1 MLPSRVHCFHVFG
14 SSAHWIEPS
23 RIQCWGQQMGVVL
36 GLSPLAK
43 PGGDSHIRKLTL
55 FYLLGGS
62 HDGEGKGK
70 NKGLKL
76 VLTSPSS
83 QRYPYG

>member
-1 MLPSRVHCFHVFG
+1 
-14 SSAHWIEPS
+14 
-23 RIQCWGQQMGVVL
+23 MGVVL

-70 NKGLKL
+70 NKGL
-76 VLTSPSS
+76 
-83 QRYPYG
+83 